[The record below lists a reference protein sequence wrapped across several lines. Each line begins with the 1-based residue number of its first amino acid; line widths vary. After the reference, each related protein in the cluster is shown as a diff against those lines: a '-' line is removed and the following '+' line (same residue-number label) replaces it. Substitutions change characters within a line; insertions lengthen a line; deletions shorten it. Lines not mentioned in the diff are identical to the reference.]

1 MGNIKEYKPKTKV
14 YGVVENTE
22 KFDRMKFRE
31 ETINKILNTNP
42 KLVYKHFAHLIEIV
56 DGNMFWDGA
65 KVELLDD
72 ISLIFIN
79 NICTNSKD

>member
-1 MGNIKEYKPKTKV
+1 MIDIKEYKPITKV
-14 YGVVENTE
+14 YGVAENTE

-31 ETINKILNTNP
+31 EKINDILNTNP
-42 KLVYKHFAHLIEIV
+42 KLVYKHFAHLIELV

-72 ISLIFIN
+72 VALIFIN
-79 NICTNSKD
+79 NVCTNSKS